1 MTDHNNNNEHNNNE
15 HPNEHPKT
23 GGKQRNK
30 NFRLAM
36 VMLAAVCI
44 GVGAVAALSRGIDFV
59 IAADIHPTINK
70 PQEAGPEKLG
80 RITSLPKRTESSG
93 GGGNSANAGATRQA
107 QSSSSGKVLGECTS
121 KFTAKPKSR
130 NENIRIASKSLNGV
144 VVQPGEVFSYN
155 DTIGPTTKAN
165 GYQRAQVFV
174 SGKKSYGY
182 GGGVC
187 QVSSTLFG
195 AAESAGMKIVE
206 RHKHSLPVTY
216 VPKGKDA
223 ATSHGSKDF
232 RFKNTLS
239 HPVTISTGVSETSVT
254 IKIVA

>member
-1 MTDHNNNNEHNNNE
+1 MTDQNSNNNR
-15 HPNEHPKT
+15 PKS
-23 GGKQRNK
+23 GGKQKNK
-30 NFRLAM
+30 NLRLAI

-44 GVGAVAALSRGIDFV
+44 GVGAVAALSRGIEFV

-70 PQEAGPEKLG
+70 PQETRSNAPEQPG
-80 RITSLPKRTESSG
+80 RITSLPKRTGDSG
-93 GGGNSANAGATRQA
+93 AGAAQGGQGEQGGSSQQA
-107 QSSSSGKVLGECTS
+107 HSSSGKVMGEFTT

-130 NENIRIASKSLNGV
+130 NENIRLAAKSLKGV

-187 QVSSTLFG
+187 QVSSTLFN
-195 AAESAGMKIVE
+195 AAEKAGMEIVE

-223 ATSHGSKDF
+223 ATSHGSVDF
-232 RFKNTLS
+232 RFKNTKP
-239 HPVTISTGVSETSVT
+239 HPVMIESSVSETSVT
-254 IKIVA
+254 LKIVG

>member
-1 MTDHNNNNEHNNNE
+1 MTDQNNNNNEH
-15 HPNEHPKT
+15 PRSS
-23 GGKQRNK
+23 GKQKNK
-30 NFRLAM
+30 NIRLAV

-70 PQEAGPEKLG
+70 PQETRSNSPEQPG
-80 RITSLPKRTESSG
+80 RITSLPKRTGNSG
-93 GGGNSANAGATRQA
+93 EGAAQGSQGGNTRQA
-107 QSSSSGKVLGECTS
+107 HSSSGKVLGECTT

-130 NENIRIASKSLNGV
+130 NENIRLAAKSLKGV
-144 VVQPGEVFSYN
+144 VVKPGEVFSYN

-187 QVSSTLFG
+187 QVSSTLFN
-195 AAESAGMKIVE
+195 AAENAGMEIVE

-223 ATSHGSKDF
+223 ATSHGSVDF

-239 HPVTISTGVSETSVT
+239 HPVMIESGVSETSVT
-254 IKIVA
+254 IKIVG

>member
-1 MTDHNNNNEHNNNE
+1 MTDQNSNHER
-15 HPNEHPKT
+15 PKT
-23 GGKQRNK
+23 GGKQKNK
-30 NFRLAM
+30 NLRLAI

-44 GVGAVAALSRGIDFV
+44 GVGVVAALSRGIDFV

-70 PQEAGPEKLG
+70 PQETRSNAPEQPG
-80 RITSLPKRTESSG
+80 RITSLPKRTADSG
-93 GGGNSANAGATRQA
+93 AGSAAQGGNTRQA
-107 QSSSSGKVLGECTS
+107 HASQSSQSSGKVLGECTT

-130 NENIRIASKSLNGV
+130 NENIRLAAKSLKGV
-144 VVQPGEVFSYN
+144 VVQPGETFSYN

-165 GYQRAQVFV
+165 GYQRAQIFV

-187 QVSSTLFG
+187 QVSSTLFN
-195 AAESAGMKIVE
+195 AAENAGMEIVE

-223 ATSHGSKDF
+223 ATSHGSVDF
-232 RFKNTLS
+232 RFKNTQS
-239 HPVTISTGVSETSVT
+239 YPVMIESGVSDTSVT
-254 IKIVA
+254 IKIVG

>member
-1 MTDHNNNNEHNNNE
+1 MTDHNNNRER
-15 HPNEHPKT
+15 PKS
-23 GGKQRNK
+23 GGKQRN

-59 IAADIHPTINK
+59 IAADIHPTVNK
-70 PQEAGPEKLG
+70 PQETRSNAPEKLG
-80 RITSLPKRTESSG
+80 RVTSLPKRTEGGSGAASG
-93 GGGNSANAGATRQA
+93 GGNASANTQA
-107 QSSSSGKVLGECTS
+107 QSSQSGKVLGECTS

-130 NENIRIASKSLNGV
+130 NENIRLASKSLKGV

-155 DTIGPTTKAN
+155 DTIGPTNKAN
-165 GYQRAQVFV
+165 GYQRAQIFV
-174 SGKKSYGY
+174 AGKKSYGY

-195 AAESAGMKIVE
+195 AAESAGMEIVE

-232 RFKNTLS
+232 RFKNTLP
-239 HPVTISTGVSETSVT
+239 HPVTIEAGVSETSVT
-254 IKIVA
+254 IKILG